1 MPKKKSRNI
10 GTVFSNNLGMLRKKN
25 GFTQQQVADYLSINR
40 STYTKYETGVSEP
53 SIITIRKLAEL
64 FSVDANTLIED
75 IQDPHLAEESSY
87 HYNLTKNERDIIAY
101 YRKLDDNEK
110 KRIRVIIARMLQA
123 NENNE

>member
-1 MPKKKSRNI
+1 MPKKKRRNI

-87 HYNLTKNERDIIAY
+87 HFNLTKNERDIIAY
-101 YRKLDDNEK
+101 YRKLDENEK

>member
-1 MPKKKSRNI
+1 MPKKKRRNI

-87 HYNLTKNERDIIAY
+87 HFNLTKNERDIIAY
-101 YRKLDDNEK
+101 YRKLDENEK
-110 KRIRVIIARMLQA
+110 KRINDALFLQK
-123 NENNE
+123 NQER

>member
-1 MPKKKSRNI
+1 MPKKKRRNI

-87 HYNLTKNERDIIAY
+87 HFNLTKNERDIIAY

>member
-1 MPKKKSRNI
+1 MPKKKRRNI

>member
-1 MPKKKSRNI
+1 MPKKKRRNI

-101 YRKLDDNEK
+101 YRKLDENEK